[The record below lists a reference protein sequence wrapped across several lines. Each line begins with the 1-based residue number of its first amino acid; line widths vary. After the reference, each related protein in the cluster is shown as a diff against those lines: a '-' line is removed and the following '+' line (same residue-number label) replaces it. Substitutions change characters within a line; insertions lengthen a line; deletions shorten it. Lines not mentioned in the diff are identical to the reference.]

1 MQCCLALACDRYDLS
16 LSIQYKAIIEYNKPH
31 DYETIVNHC
40 ILSQYGLNK
49 GLEIFGTAGED
60 AVTKQLT
67 QLHDRG
73 VLDPKHPSE
82 LPAEQRHKA
91 LSYLMFL
98 KMKRGGDIKGRG
110 CADGRK
116 QREYVSKNVSSS
128 PTVSTEALVLSC
140 MIDVMEGRDVATADI
155 PGAFLQTEYTKGD
168 TRVHINGTSTA
179 LWLKCLHK

>member
-1 MQCCLALACDRYDLS
+1 MRYCMHTLLHIVPLWRHHIVRPSCPALTSTHTPIFQMQCCLALACDRYDLS
-16 LSIQYKAIIEYNKPH
+16 LSIQYKAIFEYNKPH

-98 KMKRGGDIKGRG
+98 KMKRGGDTKGRS

-116 QREYVSKNVSSS
+116 QREY
-128 PTVSTEALVLSC
+128 
-140 MIDVMEGRDVATADI
+140 M
-155 PGAFLQTEYTKGD
+155 
-168 TRVHINGTSTA
+168 
-179 LWLKCLHK
+179 